1 MRREKIPRRMAGLI
15 ACGERKSRQSAAK
28 VSQIQG
34 IQHICSRPGLFWNGA
49 GRPVKPTGSHTVV
62 PPTSD
67 WAKGKMAEDTLT
79 TSGIGRHGATRL
91 PSVDVD
97 SFNIEL
103 KDDDGFLGD
112 RASKGAFRKILDTL
126 RKPLKKNG
134 EDPLGSKS
142 AEAIG
147 KSGLDEALVGDD
159 IGAAAL
165 VHGAIEE
172 FAQELAYVTRRFL
185 KTKGWAD
192 TERIVVGGGFRESR
206 VGELAIARTDII
218 LKAEDFKVE
227 MVPIRFDP
235 DDAGLIGCLHLAPSW
250 IFEAHD
256 SILAVD
262 IGGTNIRC
270 GVVETRW
277 KKAPDLSKASV
288 WKSELWRHADDEPTR
303 EGTVKRLV
311 KMLKELIAAAD
322 TEGLKLAPFIGI
334 ACPGVINEDGSIEKG
349 AQNLPGNWES
359 SKFNLP
365 TSLVEAIP
373 EIGDHDTAVLMH
385 NDGVAQGLS
394 EVPFMQDVERW
405 GVLTIGTG
413 LGNARFTNRR
423 KDKGKS
429 GNDDKDKDEK
439 KDKKSKD

>member
-1 MRREKIPRRMAGLI
+1 
-15 ACGERKSRQSAAK
+15 
-28 VSQIQG
+28 
-34 IQHICSRPGLFWNGA
+34 
-49 GRPVKPTGSHTVV
+49 
-62 PPTSD
+62 
-67 WAKGKMAEDTLT
+67 MAEDTLA

-97 SFNIEL
+97 NFNIEL

-112 RASKGAFRKILDTL
+112 RASKGAFRRILDSL

-134 EDPLGSKS
+134 EDPLGNKS
-142 AEAIG
+142 ADTIA
-147 KSGLDEALVGDD
+147 KSTLDEALVGSD

-172 FAQELAYVTRRFL
+172 FARELAYVTQRFL
-185 KTKGWAD
+185 KTKAWAD
-192 TERIVVGGGFRESR
+192 TERIVVGGGFRDSR
-206 VGELAIARTDII
+206 VGEIAIARTDIM
-218 LKAEDFKVE
+218 LKAEGFKVDL
-227 MVPIRFDP
+227 VPIRFHP
-235 DDAGLIGCLHLAPSW
+235 DEAGLIGCLHLAPSW
-250 IFEAHD
+250 IFEGHD

-303 EGTVKRLV
+303 EGAVKRLV
-311 KMLKELIAAAD
+311 KMLKELISAAD
-322 TEGLKLAPFIGI
+322 SEGLKLAPFIGI
-334 ACPGVINEDGSIEKG
+334 ACPGVINEDGSIAKG

-359 SKFNLP
+359 GKFNLP
-365 TSLVEAIP
+365 ASVVEAIP
-373 EIGDHDTAVLMH
+373 AIGDHDTAVLMH

-423 KDKGKS
+423 KDK
-429 GNDDKDKDEK
+429 DKDKDQDKDEK
-439 KDKKSKD
+439 KEKKSKD

>member
-1 MRREKIPRRMAGLI
+1 
-15 ACGERKSRQSAAK
+15 
-28 VSQIQG
+28 
-34 IQHICSRPGLFWNGA
+34 
-49 GRPVKPTGSHTVV
+49 
-62 PPTSD
+62 
-67 WAKGKMAEDTLT
+67 MAEDTLT
-79 TSGIGRHGATRL
+79 TVGIGRHGAARL

-112 RASKGAFRKILDTL
+112 RASKGAFRKILDDL

-134 EDPLGSKS
+134 DDPLGGKS
-142 AEAIG
+142 AEKIS
-147 KSGLDEALVGDD
+147 KSELDAALMGEDV
-159 IGAAAL
+159 GAAAL

-172 FAQELAYVTRRFL
+172 FASELAYVTSKFL
-185 KTKGWAD
+185 KTKAWAD
-192 TERIVVGGGFRESR
+192 TERIVVGGGFRQSR
-206 VGELAIARTDII
+206 VGEIAIARTDIL
-218 LKAEDFKVE
+218 LKAQGFEVDL
-227 MVPIRFDP
+227 VPIRFDP

-250 IFEAHD
+250 IFEAYD

-277 KKAPDLSKASV
+277 KKAQDLSKASV
-288 WKSELWRHADDEPTR
+288 WHSELWRHADDEPTR
-303 EGTVKRLV
+303 EGAVKRLV
-311 KMLKELIAAAD
+311 KMLKGLIEEAE

-334 ACPGVINEDGSIEKG
+334 ACPGVINEDGSIAKG

-365 TSLVEAIP
+365 ASLVEAIP
-373 EIGDHDTAVLMH
+373 AIGDHDTAVLMH

-394 EVPFMQDVERW
+394 EVPFMQDVEHW

-423 KDKGKS
+423 KDKE
-429 GNDDKDKDEK
+429 KDEK
-439 KDKKSKD
+439 RDDDKKEKKSKD

>member
-1 MRREKIPRRMAGLI
+1 
-15 ACGERKSRQSAAK
+15 
-28 VSQIQG
+28 
-34 IQHICSRPGLFWNGA
+34 
-49 GRPVKPTGSHTVV
+49 
-62 PPTSD
+62 
-67 WAKGKMAEDTLT
+67 MAEDIIAAT
-79 TSGIGRHGATRL
+79 TGIARHGATRL

-97 SFNIEL
+97 SYNIEL

-112 RASKGAFRKILDTL
+112 RASKGAFREILDTL

-134 EDPLGSKS
+134 DDPLGSKS

-147 KSGLDEALVGDD
+147 KNALDEALVGDD
-159 IGAAAL
+159 IHASAL

-185 KTKGWAD
+185 KTKAWAD
-192 TERIVVGGGFRESR
+192 TERIVVGGGFRQSR

-218 LKAEDFKVE
+218 PKAEDFKVDLI
-227 MVPIRFDP
+227 PIRFHP
-235 DDAGLIGCLHLAPSW
+235 DEAGLIGCLHLAPSW

-256 SILAVD
+256 SILGVD

-270 GVVETRW
+270 GVVETCW
-277 KKAPDLSKASV
+277 KKASDLSKASV

-303 EGTVKRLV
+303 EGAVKRLV
-311 KMLKELIAAAD
+311 KMIKGLIAAAD
-322 TEGLKLAPFIGI
+322 AEGLKLAPFIGI
-334 ACPGVINEDGSIEKG
+334 ACPGVINEDGSIAKG

-365 TSLVEAIP
+365 ASLIEAIP
-373 EIGDHDTAVLMH
+373 QIGDHDTAVLMH

-394 EVPFMQDVERW
+394 EAPFMQDVERW

-423 KDKGKS
+423 KDKGK
-429 GNDDKDKDEK
+429 DDKKE
-439 KDKKSKD
+439 KKSKD

>member
-1 MRREKIPRRMAGLI
+1 
-15 ACGERKSRQSAAK
+15 
-28 VSQIQG
+28 
-34 IQHICSRPGLFWNGA
+34 
-49 GRPVKPTGSHTVV
+49 
-62 PPTSD
+62 
-67 WAKGKMAEDTLT
+67 MAEDTLT

-126 RKPLKKNG
+126 RKPLRNNG
-134 EDPLGSKS
+134 DDPLGKKATEEISKS
-142 AEAIG
+142 T
-147 KSGLDEALVGDD
+147 LDEAAGRRRRRRSCP
-159 IGAAAL
+159 GARRDRGIRAGTGLCYAAL
-165 VHGAIEE
+165 P
-172 FAQELAYVTRRFL
+172 
-185 KTKGWAD
+185 KTKAWAD
-192 TERIVVGGGFRESR
+192 TERIVVGGGFRQSR

-218 LKAEDFKVE
+218 LKGEDFKIDL
-227 MVPIRFDP
+227 VPIRFHP

-311 KMLKELIAAAD
+311 KMLKDLIAAAD
-322 TEGLKLAPFIGI
+322 AEGLKLAPFIGI
-334 ACPGVINEDGSIEKG
+334 ACPGVINHDGSIEKG

-365 TSLVEAIP
+365 NSLVEAIP
-373 EIGDHDTAVLMH
+373 EIGGHDTAVLMH

-394 EVPFMQDVERW
+394 EVPFMQDVDRW

-413 LGNARFTNRR
+413 LGNARFTNR
-423 KDKGKS
+423 KK
-429 GNDDKDKDEK
+429 EK
-439 KDKKSKD
+439 RR

>member
-1 MRREKIPRRMAGLI
+1 
-15 ACGERKSRQSAAK
+15 
-28 VSQIQG
+28 
-34 IQHICSRPGLFWNGA
+34 
-49 GRPVKPTGSHTVV
+49 
-62 PPTSD
+62 
-67 WAKGKMAEDTLT
+67 MAEDTLT

-134 EDPLGSKS
+134 EDPLGKKTSG
-142 AEAIG
+142 EIG
-147 KSGLDEALVGDD
+147 KSTLDEVLVGPD
-159 IGAAAL
+159 IHASAL

-172 FAQELAYVTRRFL
+172 FAQELAYVTQRFL
-185 KTKGWAD
+185 KTKAWAD

-218 LKAEDFKVE
+218 LKSEDFKVDL
-227 MVPIRFDP
+227 VPIRFDP

-277 KKAPDLSKASV
+277 KKALDLSKAEV
-288 WKSELWRHADDEPTR
+288 WKSELWRHANDEPTR
-303 EGTVKRLV
+303 EGAVKRLV
-311 KMLKELIAAAD
+311 KMLKDLITEAEA
-322 TEGLKLAPFIGI
+322 EGLKLAPFIGI

-359 SKFNLP
+359 SRFNLP
-365 TSLVEAIP
+365 ASLVEAIP
-373 EIGDHDTAVLMH
+373 EVSGHDTAVLMH

-423 KDKGKS
+423 KDK
-429 GNDDKDKDEK
+429 DDTKDKDEK
-439 KDKKSKD
+439 KEKKSKD

>member
-1 MRREKIPRRMAGLI
+1 M
-15 ACGERKSRQSAAK
+15 
-28 VSQIQG
+28 
-34 IQHICSRPGLFWNGA
+34 
-49 GRPVKPTGSHTVV
+49 KPTGSPLVV
-62 PPTSD
+62 PREFRSG
-67 WAKGKMAEDTLT
+67 KGEMAEDIG
-79 TSGIGRHGATRL
+79 TSTGIAQHGATRL

-103 KDDDGFLGD
+103 KDDDGFLGE
-112 RASKGAFRKILDTL
+112 RASERAFREILDNL
-126 RKPLKKNG
+126 RGPLKKNG
-134 EDPLGSKS
+134 DDPLGSKS

-147 KSGLDEALVGDD
+147 KNALDEALVGDD
-159 IGAAAL
+159 IHASAL

-185 KTKGWAD
+185 KTKAWAD
-192 TERIVVGGGFRESR
+192 TERIVVGGGFRQSQ
-206 VGELAIARTDII
+206 VGELAIARTDVL
-218 LKAEDFKVE
+218 LKAEGLKIDLI
-227 MVPIRFDP
+227 PIRFHP

-288 WKSELWRHADDEPTR
+288 WKSELWRHANDEPTR

-311 KMLKELIAAAD
+311 KMLKGLIADAD

-334 ACPGVINEDGSIEKG
+334 ACPGVVNEDGSIEKG

-365 TSLVEAIP
+365 ASLVEAIP
-373 EIGDHDTAVLMH
+373 QIGDHDTAVLMH
-385 NDGVAQGLS
+385 NDGVVQGLS
-394 EVPFMQDVERW
+394 QVPFMQDVSHW

-413 LGNARFTNRR
+413 LGNARFTNR
-423 KDKGKS
+423 KKKNKG
-429 GNDDKDKDEK
+429 KDKDDDNDKGEK
-439 KDKKSKD
+439 KMKMS